1 MFGKKRLEA
10 VQESDG
16 GRMDRVELGKPRFL
30 NRKRRKI
37 APQRLENFVNM
48 AFAPFP
54 VADEAVGNQFFDVRA
69 PQADAQGVAVFDL
82 IESILVDLSGLLD
95 PFLQG
100 SDDPERERRGLL
112 SQVLKKTDI
121 FIVSMGVGL

>member
-1 MFGKKRLEA
+1 
-10 VQESDG
+10 
-16 GRMDRVELGKPRFL
+16 
-30 NRKRRKI
+30 
-37 APQRLENFVNM
+37 
-48 AFAPFP
+48 

-112 SQVLKKTDI
+112 SQVLEKTDI
-121 FIVSMGVGL
+121 FIVSMGVGLGAE

>member
-1 MFGKKRLEA
+1 MR
-10 VQESDG
+10 
-16 GRMDRVELGKPRFL
+16 
-30 NRKRRKI
+30 
-37 APQRLENFVNM
+37 
-48 AFAPFP
+48 
-54 VADEAVGNQFFDVRA
+54 
-69 PQADAQGVAVFDL
+69 VAVFDL

-112 SQVLKKTDI
+112 SQVLEKTDI

>member
-37 APQRLENFVNM
+37 APQRLENFVNR

-69 PQADAQGVAVFDL
+69 PQADAQGVAVL
-82 IESILVDLSGLLD
+82 
-95 PFLQG
+95 
-100 SDDPERERRGLL
+100 ERRN
-112 SQVLKKTDI
+112 SESSSTSRTIPEKSRSRKVFWI
-121 FIVSMGVGL
+121 FAKVP